1 MISTSSTDSAN
12 SWREGCRNIT
22 VYAKDQAKSEID
34 NWLTRQQ
41 AIAETLPIGRRS
53 QREPAGFV
61 SGHLT
66 RHRSDTAMYTAKDYD
81 RALLSPSSVF
91 EHPMDVVATGSMTAR
106 QKLEILKRWEVDE
119 RALDEATSE
128 NMSGGEASRLTE
140 VRAAIDLLC
149 STDFVDE
156 RAVA

>member
-1 MISTSSTDSAN
+1 
-12 SWREGCRNIT
+12 
-22 VYAKDQAKSEID
+22 
-34 NWLTRQQ
+34 
-41 AIAETLPIGRRS
+41 
-53 QREPAGFV
+53 
-61 SGHLT
+61 
-66 RHRSDTAMYTAKDYD
+66 MYTAKDYD

-119 RALDEATSE
+119 RALDEATGE
-128 NMSGGEASRLTE
+128 NMSGGEISKLTE

-149 STDFVDE
+149 STGAVDE